1 MSHIITLIRQL
12 DSFFARRDGGIA
24 ITAYLDRM
32 VSLQTDG
39 LHLLE
44 TSLGSATYRKL
55 NILEL
60 GCGVGIVGISLAQT
74 IPDCQVILTDLP
86 EATEI
91 VKRNIASMNT
101 AISSNV
107 SFMSLDWEAPLPSK
121 IASKTFDIVIVSEC
135 TYNTTT
141 IPALVKTL
149 STLVKKSPK
158 AILLLATK
166 VRHGD
171 EAVFHDLLAEADI
184 VQASQTRLPL
194 PRGDSSNEIDE
205 EVEVYLFHEKH
216 NSLVTKTAHV
226 NRPIVRFWD
235 DEDSSP

>member
-1 MSHIITLIRQL
+1 MN
-12 DSFFARRDGGIA
+12 ACRDGGIA

-44 TSLGSATYRKL
+44 TSLGSATYKKL
-55 NILEL
+55 NVLEL
-60 GCGVGIVGISLAQT
+60 GCGVGIVGISLAQN

-91 VKRNIASMNT
+91 VKRNIDSMNT
-101 AISSNV
+101 AMSSSV
-107 SFMSLDWEAPLPSK
+107 SFMPLDWEEPIPDK
-121 IASKTFDIVIVSEC
+121 IAGKVFDIIVVSEC

-149 STLVKKSPK
+149 SALVKKSPK

-171 EAVFHDLLAEADI
+171 EAMFHDLLAEADF
-184 VQASQTRLPL
+184 VKASQTRLPL
-194 PRGDSSNEIDE
+194 PKGESTNEIDE
-205 EVEVYLFHEKH
+205 EVEVYLFHEKR
-216 NSLVTKTAHV
+216 NSLINKTH
-226 NRPIVRFWD
+226 NISRPVVRFWD
-235 DEDSSP
+235 DEDPSP